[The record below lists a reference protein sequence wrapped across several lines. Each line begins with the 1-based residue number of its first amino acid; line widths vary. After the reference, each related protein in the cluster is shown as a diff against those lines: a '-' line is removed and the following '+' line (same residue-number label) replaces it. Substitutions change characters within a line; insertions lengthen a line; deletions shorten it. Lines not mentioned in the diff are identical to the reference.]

1 MGCAPAYA
9 CVRVPLE
16 TDHPKRYT
24 QYVDMGVPPP
34 PHSCHLP
41 CLNKGD
47 ISFQA
52 CPEDGDAVHSG
63 DTTRE
68 DVDRRGCRSHWG
80 GQCYTLPSST
90 VYSTSSSK
98 RLQAPR

>member
-68 DVDRRGCRSHWG
+68 DVDRIGAASATRSLAPL
-80 GQCYTLPSST
+80 YTPLVVVSD
-90 VYSTSSSK
+90 SK
-98 RLQAPR
+98 LQEQ